1 MYQMTYIHHLIR
13 FAFNF
18 KNVSDI
24 TYTFYTHSIFFTILR
39 HTDGSVRFWDASA
52 GSLQVLYKLKTAKVF
67 EKAKSKSLEGSDED
81 QFSVQLL
88 SFCPESR
95 KLAVAGISSY
105 VVLFKFRKLES
116 TFETTVM
123 YHSHANT
130 IIKQTPVYNHIRVRM
145 LFMP

>member
-1 MYQMTYIHHLIR
+1 MFCDT
-13 FAFNF
+13 
-18 KNVSDI
+18 
-24 TYTFYTHSIFFTILR
+24 TR

-67 EKAKSKSLEGSDED
+67 EKARTKSPEGSDED

-123 YHSHANT
+123 YHITAS
-130 IIKQTPVYNHIRVRM
+130 IVIHIYITYPKIHFSPFFFFF
-145 LFMP
+145 LPSDST

>member
-1 MYQMTYIHHLIR
+1 MYCNYRVCNIIMRHQILII
-13 FAFNF
+13 
-18 KNVSDI
+18 DH
-24 TYTFYTHSIFFTILR
+24 YTHYCFKHTVANVFVIEPYYR

-67 EKAKSKSLEGSDED
+67 EKTRSKSPEGTDED

-116 TFETTVM
+116 TFETTV
-123 YHSHANT
+123 
-130 IIKQTPVYNHIRVRM
+130 I
-145 LFMP
+145 

>member
-1 MYQMTYIHHLIR
+1 VHLIR
-13 FAFNF
+13 VFSVPNHTAANT
-18 KNVSDI
+18 S
-24 TYTFYTHSIFFTILR
+24 TFCNLYR

-67 EKAKSKSLEGSDED
+67 EKARSKSPEGGDED

-116 TFETTVM
+116 TFETTV
-123 YHSHANT
+123 
-130 IIKQTPVYNHIRVRM
+130 I
-145 LFMP
+145 L

>member
-1 MYQMTYIHHLIR
+1 MRIRHFNISLSSCLKCINHIYILYQHYSHYL
-13 FAFNF
+13 
-18 KNVSDI
+18 S
-24 TYTFYTHSIFFTILR
+24 FYHNLLQLMCLRSNHYR

-67 EKAKSKSLEGSDED
+67 EKARSKSPEGGDED

-116 TFETTVM
+116 TFETTV
-123 YHSHANT
+123 
-130 IIKQTPVYNHIRVRM
+130 V
-145 LFMP
+145 

>member
-1 MYQMTYIHHLIR
+1 M
-13 FAFNF
+13 
-18 KNVSDI
+18 
-24 TYTFYTHSIFFTILR
+24 FFFFR

-67 EKAKSKSLEGSDED
+67 EKARAKSPEGGDD
-81 QFSVQLL
+81 DPFAVQLL

-116 TFETTVM
+116 TFETTVI
-123 YHSHANT
+123 YRLLAFFPSSFFFFSYSFRQTT
-130 IIKQTPVYNHIRVRM
+130 ILDFRGFRV
-145 LFMP
+145 LHTQQ

>member
-1 MYQMTYIHHLIR
+1 MAEPNLLTRPNPLRRLYGGGL
-13 FAFNF
+13 
-18 KNVSDI
+18 VV
-24 TYTFYTHSIFFTILR
+24 IFRR

-67 EKAKSKSLEGSDED
+67 EKAARSKSPETGGDDD

-116 TFETTVM
+116 TFETTVIT
-123 YHSHANT
+123 H
-130 IIKQTPVYNHIRVRM
+130 VYYYRSWEGKLTEVGVAI
-145 LFMP
+145 